1 MPVRVSPVER
11 IRARSTRLFASSRD
25 LDEVLEDVARLG
37 AWLLLQAAVEAEVT
51 CFLGIASR

>member
-1 MPVRVSPVER
+1 VER

-51 CFLGIASR
+51 CFLGIAYR